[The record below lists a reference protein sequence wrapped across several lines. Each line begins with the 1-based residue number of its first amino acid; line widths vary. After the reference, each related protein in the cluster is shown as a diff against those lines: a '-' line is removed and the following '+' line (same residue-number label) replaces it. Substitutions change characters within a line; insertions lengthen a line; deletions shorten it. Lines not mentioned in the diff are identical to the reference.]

1 MRKDF
6 RPELYDSSGRF
17 FTMKVPDRCGSID
30 NWEHLTF
37 IVVRKY
43 IQDKEA
49 KNIHETDLW
58 E

>member
-6 RPELYDSSGRF
+6 RPELYDSSGHF
-17 FTMKVPDRCGSID
+17 FTMKVPDRCGGINST
-30 NWEHLTF
+30 EQLTF
-37 IVVRKY
+37 IVVRKH

>member
-1 MRKDF
+1 MDL

-17 FTMKVPDRCGSID
+17 FTMKVPDRCGSIN

-49 KNIHETDLW
+49 KNIHETDFW